1 MLMGKDL
8 LVGVSL
14 LLALFFRM
22 NQQCLRTALV
32 YSSKSLLQQEK
43 KWEDSHFAQ
52 PQVARRAKYMDV
64 LSDGFSA

>member
-1 MLMGKDL
+1 MLSFGHTKEKSFY
-8 LVGVSL
+8 LVS
-14 LLALFFRM
+14 RI
-22 NQQCLRTALV
+22 NHCCLGIASV
-32 YSSKSLLQQEK
+32 HSSKALLQQEK